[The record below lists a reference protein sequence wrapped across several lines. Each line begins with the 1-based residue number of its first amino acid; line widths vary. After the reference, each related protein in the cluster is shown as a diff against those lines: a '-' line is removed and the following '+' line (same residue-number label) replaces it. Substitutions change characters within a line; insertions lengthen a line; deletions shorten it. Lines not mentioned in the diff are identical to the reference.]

1 MTVLVEIPQERLEP
15 VLLGLTKEE
24 RVNVM
29 DVADVPPELIAVNSM
44 EVEFL
49 VTIDEE
55 QLVQLELVELKVVSK
70 GMSICTI
77 NELEWGMVRYK
88 IRM

>member
-70 GMSICTI
+70 GTSICTI